1 MPNAVK
7 ETTISPIKDELTR
20 MINALKEHYSI
31 SIAEDAREL
40 TGLESLRKAPQETA
54 SWDLK
59 GETGQSA
66 LLATS
71 FVQTGA
77 LKCGWWQMRCTERI
91 KIT

>member
-20 MINALKEHYSI
+20 MKNALKEHHSI

-40 TGLESLRKAPQETA
+40 TGLESLRKAPQEMA

-59 GETGQSA
+59 GETGQ
-66 LLATS
+66 
-71 FVQTGA
+71 
-77 LKCGWWQMRCTERI
+77 
-91 KIT
+91 